1 MLRVQDVESAGRVC
15 FRCEMYAGGVFA
27 SCKSECM
34 VARNVDRGLIYPPV
48 YVLQMSCVILLFLLV
63 QTKAR

>member
-1 MLRVQDVESAGRVC
+1 MQEGCAFGAKCMQVV
-15 FRCEMYAGGVFA
+15 FFA